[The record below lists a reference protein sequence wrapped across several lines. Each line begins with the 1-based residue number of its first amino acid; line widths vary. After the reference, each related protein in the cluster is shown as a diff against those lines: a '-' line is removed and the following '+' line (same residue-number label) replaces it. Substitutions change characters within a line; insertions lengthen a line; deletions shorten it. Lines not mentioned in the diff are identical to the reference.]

1 MVVAMSETTVTTPIG
16 LTAIDRFLQCVERG
30 TGFEA
35 GVFAPE
41 AVVDATVPNWR
52 FRKEGAEA
60 VRAELGSWFA
70 APAVFEELRRV
81 PLPGGELIEF
91 ALSWEEEGVPF
102 ACHQVHLVDVDPQS
116 GAIRADR
123 VWCGG
128 RWDAALLAEME
139 AAAHAG

>member
-91 ALSWEEEGVPF
+91 APSWGGEGVPF
-102 ACHQVHLVDVDPQS
+102 ACHQVHRVDVDPQTGPIRPD
-116 GAIRADR
+116 GAWGA
-123 VWCGG
+123 GA
-128 RWDAALLAEME
+128 WDAPLPPGWE
-139 AAAHAG
+139 ARG